1 MGRASMGASVAAAA
15 GGVSTHGIRPLRG
28 PIDRPCARRLPGAGL
43 LMRCRGHPFSTRV
56 GSAHRSPSSLEVR
69 ADMLAVLRAPA
80 LRQPATLQGAYAAVV
95 SGQVRIIAA
104 LNAQIAG
111 LHEVMAE
118 HFGRH
123 PDADIYL
130 SQPGFAVVFAR
141 RLGQAVVAA
150 VVAGDERQLRQ
161 RVGQLAQQDGAA
173 RRLASSSSFTPRMSL
188 SRRWRRF
195 SSSDSSGYTEP
206 QGDEAV
212 ATHGSDELVR
222 TSHGRSLQRDA
233 ERQRHVDARLA
244 HRAQQARHLAVVPE
258 LHPRGGLLLHGG
270 GDVVGPDVRMRSMIT
285 GCSRPPGPGRASWRA
300 SRG

>member
-1 MGRASMGASVAAAA
+1 MSV
-15 GGVSTHGIRPLRG
+15 S
-28 PIDRPCARRLPGAGL
+28 C
-43 LMRCRGHPFSTRV
+43 
-56 GSAHRSPSSLEVR
+56 GSASANLRSRTGQPDGSPPRHSRPDVGDHHDPHSAGPARISTIRGSS
-69 ADMLAVLRAPA
+69 
-80 LRQPATLQGAYAAVV
+80 GA
-95 SGQVRIIAA
+95 RDW
-104 LNAQIAG
+104 NN
-111 LHEVMAE
+111 
-118 HFGRH
+118 RC
-123 PDADIYL
+123 
-130 SQPGFAVVFAR
+130 
-141 RLGQAVVAA
+141 
-150 VVAGDERQLRQ
+150 
-161 RVGQLAQQDGAA
+161 
-173 RRLASSSSFTPRMSL
+173 SFTPRMSL

-195 SSSDSSGYTEP
+195 SSTDSSGYTEP

-233 ERQRHVDARLA
+233 ERQRHVDARLV